1 MFKTL
6 LRKKSTQQIK
16 KLALQGSFARP
27 KINIRSQRCN
37 STASSTNAQGKQS
50 SGPGIKKIALVGLI
64 GTAIFVQAAES
75 LEKAKPKNS
84 FTEAEYNTYVMN
96 GLRRKKL
103 MLSPESFP
111 PIKFLL
117 NAQGAAAAKILSE
130 DNVYVVD
137 PVTVVEYYR
146 SNETSKYEALLNEI
160 FQRNGSN
167 KDILPEK
174 LPQGMICMLIGRYI
188 QDHNLAEN
196 IESKTSIIIKN
207 FPKNLKEAIK
217 FENDVGNVK
226 SIIVGE
232 NDPAQSDIVDYYDT
246 VKKVEK

>member
-1 MFKTL
+1 MLRAL
-6 LRKKSTQQIK
+6 LPKKSTQQIK
-16 KLALQGSFARP
+16 NLATQGTVARSRFH
-27 KINIRSQRCN
+27 IRSQRCN
-37 STASSTNAQGKQS
+37 STASTNAQKKQS

-75 LEKAKPKNS
+75 LEKSKPKNS
-84 FTEAEYNTYVMN
+84 FTEEEYNTYVMN
-96 GLRRKKL
+96 GLKRKKL
-103 MLSPESFP
+103 MLNPESFP

-117 NAQGAAAAKILSE
+117 NAQGATAQKKLS
-130 DNVYVVD
+130 DDSAYVVD
-137 PVTVVEYYR
+137 PVNVVEYYR

-160 FQRNGSN
+160 FEKNGSN
-167 KDILPEK
+167 KDVLPEK

-188 QDHNLAEN
+188 QDHTLSDK
-196 IESKTSIIIKN
+196 IESKSSIIIKN

-226 SIIVGE
+226 SIIIGE
-232 NDPAQSDIVDYYDT
+232 SDAAQSDIVGYYDT